1 MELLILESK
10 KKKKNALLKSETNIR
25 LLGLFSQEKHLSIV
39 THFWSHL
46 YLWETNEILK
56 RFHLYF
62 SFFLSPW
69 QVATFSQHSFLQCSN
84 RKWQICEGE
93 ECHLHVLN
101 DFCFNLKSS
110 NVCVFGLKGRKVLL
124 LAESDCAAAA
134 SEKRCFYRKTFKR
147 IQRSAVCERTCCKIS
162 SLSVRGSASP
172 AHGYLC
178 FPPRRREGN
187 DARAPRYEESCR
199 CHSQFRSHRLFWKW
213 TNATHAVR
221 ARLLQTPRRQMSHHC
236 VFLFIHRAFSTSV
249 QVINQT
255 ETKITRKES
264 LSRQA
269 LIVDVT
275 DSPGSLRQFRS

>member
-1 MELLILESK
+1 MELLILES

-62 SFFLSPW
+62 SFFLSPDRL
-69 QVATFSQHSFLQCSN
+69 ATFSQHSFLQCSN
-84 RKWQICEGE
+84 RKWQSVKGKSVICMF
-93 ECHLHVLN
+93 LMISVLI
-101 DFCFNLKSS
+101 SS
-110 NVCVFGLKGRKVLL
+110 HQMCVFGLKGRKVLL

-134 SEKRCFYRKTFKR
+134 REKCCFHRKTFKR

-162 SLSVRGSASP
+162 SLSVCGSASP
-172 AHGYLC
+172 AHRYLC
-178 FPPRRREGN
+178 FPPPLPWGN

-213 TNATHAVR
+213 TNALTLSERVYYKHTPSDVTPLYVPVYTPS
-221 ARLLQTPRRQMSHHC
+221 LLNICPGHFTP
-236 VFLFIHRAFSTSV
+236 
-249 QVINQT
+249 NQT
-255 ETKITRKES
+255 ETKINQKRKVCRGRLWS
-264 LSRQA
+264 LMWQA
-269 LIVDVT
+269 LREV
-275 DSPGSLRQFRS
+275 